1 MKLTGTRTQIHT
13 SNEKIFNLV
22 SNCSHFGKYLP
33 PDVTSFES
41 TVDYCTFEM
50 KSIAQFKIEITEKVP
65 FSIVVFKV
73 GNDKN
78 IPIELKITIE
88 EDQTSSFA
96 EIFLEADIPFFLQ
109 GMVKSPLQKFI
120 DILLEKIKIEA
131 EKV

>member
-1 MKLTGTRTQIHT
+1 MKLTAAKTQIQT

-33 PDVTSFES
+33 PDVTNFES
-41 TVDYCTFEM
+41 TADYCKFEM

-65 FSIVVFKV
+65 FSLVVFKV

-78 IPIELKITIE
+78 IPIELKINI
-88 EDQTSSFA
+88 EDQQGSSFA
-96 EIFLEADIPFFLQ
+96 EIELEADIPFFLQ

>member
-1 MKLTGTRTQIHT
+1 MKLNTAKTQIHT

-33 PDVTSFES
+33 PDVTNFES
-41 TVDYCTFEM
+41 TVDYCKFEM
-50 KSIAQFKIEITEKVP
+50 KSIAQFKIQITEKVP
-65 FSIVVFKV
+65 FSLVVFNV

-78 IPIELKITIE
+78 IPIELKIHI
-88 EDQTSSFA
+88 EDQQGFCLA
-96 EIFLEADIPFFLQ
+96 EIELEANIPFILQ

-120 DILLEKIKIEA
+120 DILIEKIKIEA